1 MDLDQDGV
9 FEEMGD
15 MNRATCLSAN
25 RCGTQSELVN
35 LTTGYYR
42 IAIAHGEGGG
52 GSNQEAYFS
61 TPGGGPTS
69 LTIIKPS
76 AYPNLFLT
84 SNEKT
89 IFSRGPLRLVFDGNN
104 NLVYSYA
111 DETGSTSVS
120 SNIGLTSGNWAHL
133 AISADYGSSKLSLY
147 LNGEKRDETE
157 ISTEAPLE
165 ISSSVPWQIG
175 GTSIIWQDYFKGLV
189 DDLRFYDTS
198 LSSDDIQEIYNDDLS
213 GVGLAGSKKQIVYD
227 EGTDASGL
235 TIAIDEDGYGVAKIT
250 EGGYTSTVFSEDPIR
265 DGNWHHL
272 VVTFG
277 DLPNVFKMY
286 IDDSSR
292 EVLSFMILHLYLCTL
307 SLLLWV
313 HLMEVPYSR
322 DTDPIAVMLMNFVF
336 MTVD

>member
-15 MNRATCLSAN
+15 MGTEQLVYQPNC
-25 RCGTQSELVN
+25 CGTQSELVN
-35 LTTGYYR
+35 LTSGYYR

-104 NLVYSYA
+104 NLVYSHA

-189 DDLRFYDTS
+189 DDL
-198 LSSDDIQEIYNDDLS
+198 
-213 GVGLAGSKKQIVYD
+213 
-227 EGTDASGL
+227 
-235 TIAIDEDGYGVAKIT
+235 KI
-250 EGGYTSTVFSEDPIR
+250 
-265 DGNWHHL
+265 L
-272 VVTFG
+272 
-277 DLPNVFKMY
+277 
-286 IDDSSR
+286 
-292 EVLSFMILHLYLCTL
+292 
-307 SLLLWV
+307 
-313 HLMEVPYSR
+313 
-322 DTDPIAVMLMNFVF
+322 
-336 MTVD
+336 